1 VSLSTALIM
10 AIFSGCLSFKAYI
23 PGLSMGSIK
32 SDLIGVLK
40 PTGKSIFFLPPGLI
54 DKSRYALIFG

>member
-1 VSLSTALIM
+1 M

-40 PTGKSIFFLPPGLI
+40 PTGKSIFFLAPGLI